1 MSANTNKIFVGS
13 DHAGFG
19 LKMALLE
26 ELKKSCPDLQFE
38 DLGCHDTTSVHYPD
52 YAKKVGEAVAK
63 NNARGILVCGSGI
76 GVAIA
81 ANKVN
86 GVRAATVWDTTSARL
101 SKEHNNANVICWGA
115 RLIGPEVVFE
125 ASKVWLKT
133 KFLEGRH
140 AERVELI
147 RKMEEA

>member
-1 MSANTNKIFVGS
+1 MSQNTNKIYLGS

-19 LKMALLE
+19 LKVALLD
-26 ELKKSCPDLQFE
+26 ELKKNCPEWQIE
-38 DLGCHDTTSVHYPD
+38 DLGCKDTTSVNYPD
-52 YAKKVGEAVAK
+52 YAKKVAEAVSK
-63 NNARGILVCGSGI
+63 NNALGIIVCGSGI

-86 GVRAATVWDTTSARL
+86 GVRAATVWDVTSARL
-101 SKEHNNANVICWGA
+101 SKEHNNANVICWGS
-115 RLIGPEVVFE
+115 RLVGPEVVFE
-125 ASKVWLKT
+125 ATKVWLKT